1 MDGTW
6 KTACFFAIFAFH
18 FSQVL
23 TTFFVLRSKKN
34 GKHFHFFY
42 FSAAFFNFFKFFFDF
57 VNRFALFHR
66 LKYIERL
73 IAEVI
78 GRSSFCSG
86 QRTWQI
92 TLVYHQT
99 SVVGETSS
107 VFAID
112 N

>member
-6 KTACFFAIFAFH
+6 KTACFSAIFALH

-23 TTFFVLRSKKN
+23 TVFFVLRSKKN

-78 GRSSFCSG
+78 
-86 QRTWQI
+86 RTIFFLFWSKD
-92 TLVYHQT
+92 LANH
-99 SVVGETSS
+99 VGLSLN
-107 VFAID
+107 FRCRRYQLCFRHR
-112 N
+112 